1 MKNINNEIRKVEKKL
16 QELSNPETNFLT
28 IVIDGTEYNKDV
40 IGKIFEE
47 RLKTLKE
54 VRDLIEKIFSRKI
67 IGITESS
74 EESLIIFQKAL
85 RNEILG
91 KNNDN

>member
-47 RLKTLKE
+47 KLKTLKE
-54 VRDLIEKIFSRKI
+54 VKELIEKTYTR
-67 IGITESS
+67 ITTDQYGERVLSV
-74 EESLIIFQKAL
+74 FK
-85 RNEILG
+85 NEILG
-91 KNNDN
+91 ESE

>member
-91 KNNDN
+91 EE

>member
-74 EESLIIFQKAL
+74 EESLILFQKAL

-91 KNNDN
+91 SSE

>member
-1 MKNINNEIRKVEKKL
+1 MKNINDEIRKVEKKL

-74 EESLIIFQKAL
+74 EESLILFQKAL

-91 KNNDN
+91 KNK

>member
-1 MKNINNEIRKVEKKL
+1 MKNINDEIRKVEKKL
-16 QELSNPETNFLT
+16 QELSNPKTNFLT

-91 KNNDN
+91 KNK

>member
-1 MKNINNEIRKVEKKL
+1 MKNINDEIRKVEKKL
-16 QELSNPETNFLT
+16 QELSNPKTNFLT

-74 EESLIIFQKAL
+74 EESLILFQKAL

-91 KNNDN
+91 SSE

>member
-1 MKNINNEIRKVEKKL
+1 MKSINNEIRKVEKKL

-74 EESLIIFQKAL
+74 EESLILFQKAL

-91 KNNDN
+91 SSE

>member
-47 RLKTLKE
+47 KLKTLKE

-74 EESLIIFQKAL
+74 EESLILFQKAL

-91 KNNDN
+91 SSE

>member
-91 KNNDN
+91 KNK

>member
-1 MKNINNEIRKVEKKL
+1 MKSINNEIRKVEKKL

-91 KNNDN
+91 SSE

>member
-1 MKNINNEIRKVEKKL
+1 MKNINDEIRKVEKKL
-16 QELSNPETNFLT
+16 QELSNPKTNFLT

-47 RLKTLKE
+47 KLKTLKE

-91 KNNDN
+91 KNK

>member
-1 MKNINNEIRKVEKKL
+1 MKNINDEIRKVEKKL

-91 KNNDN
+91 SSE

>member
-91 KNNDN
+91 SSE

>member
-16 QELSNPETNFLT
+16 QELSSPETNFLT

-91 KNNDN
+91 KNK